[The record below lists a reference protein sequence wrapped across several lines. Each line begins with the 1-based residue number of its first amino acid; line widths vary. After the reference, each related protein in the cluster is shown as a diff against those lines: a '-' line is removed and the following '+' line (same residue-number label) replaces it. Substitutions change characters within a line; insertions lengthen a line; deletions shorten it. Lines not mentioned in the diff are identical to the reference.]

1 MIVYSS
7 NKKEFMD
14 HVENDYIACAIDEFY
29 RDKIGKSNYKEFK
42 SWDNSMQYLYKVLNT
57 NEISDDCLPR

>member
-29 RDKIGKSNYKEFK
+29 RDKIVVNLIIKS
-42 SWDNSMQYLYKVLNT
+42 LNLGIILC
-57 NEISDDCLPR
+57 NIYIRF